1 MATRRRQAA
10 EWLLRLEDP
19 DVSGGE
25 LLQWEAWMNRS
36 ARNRRA
42 FDELEHLSRRMK
54 DYRDDL
60 KDIPIPSRQECEAD
74 AAPGEGF
81 VAIRIAGRAGAAL
94 GRAWNQASEQPAWIR
109 HTAALA
115 SIVVI
120 LASLAFLIRPVI
132 LDLEQASSMQS
143 YRTAVAEHRSIA
155 LPDGSAIAMGA
166 KSSLSVNFSPE
177 ERVVMLESGEALFKV
192 ADEGSRPF
200 IVMAGAGTITAL
212 GTTFNVRRDAD
223 RVVVTVTEGRVEVKR
238 TPQGL
243 SSGSPA
249 RHTGRQPV
257 ATTIG
262 VGDQAVVSA
271 TEFSVIE
278 LDDPVTVIEW
288 QTGYLQYRAEPLR
301 YVVAG
306 VSRYSSKEI
315 IIVDRDIENM
325 LFTGSVF
332 QDQTD
337 DWLQALATVFPLE
350 VAYAGENKVPIRKR
364 QSAAGD

>member
-10 EWLLRLEDP
+10 EWLLILEDP
-19 DVSGGE
+19 DVPAGE

-42 FDELEHLSRRMK
+42 FDELEQLSRRMQG
-54 DYRDDL
+54 YRDAL

-74 AAPGEGF
+74 TGSGSGF
-81 VAIRIAGRAGAAL
+81 VARRVADRAGAAL
-94 GRAWNQASEQPAWIR
+94 GRAWNQMTEQPAWTR
-109 HTAALA
+109 RTATLA
-115 SIVVI
+115 SIAVI
-120 LASLAFLIRPVI
+120 LASLVFLIRPVI
-132 LDLEQASSMQS
+132 LDPEEASLMQI
-143 YRTAVAEHRSIA
+143 YRTAVSEHRSIA

-177 ERVVMLESGEALFKV
+177 ERIVMLESGEALFEV
-192 ADEGSRPF
+192 ADEGGRPF

-238 TPQGL
+238 TPQGIPG
-243 SSGSPA
+243 GSLA
-249 RHTGRQPV
+249 RHSGRQLV

-271 TEFSVIE
+271 TELSIVE
-278 LDDPVTVIEW
+278 LKDPEAVTEW
-288 QTGYLQYRAEPLR
+288 QTGHLYYRAEPLR
-301 YVVAG
+301 FVVAG
-306 VSRYSSKEI
+306 VSRYSAKEI

-325 LFTGSVF
+325 LFTGSVY

-337 DWLQALATVFPLE
+337 DWLDALEAVFPVE
-350 VAYAGENKVPIRKR
+350 IAHEGYNKVLIRRR
-364 QSAAGD
+364 QLPMGD

>member
-60 KDIPIPSRQECEAD
+60 KDIPIPSRQECEED
-74 AAPGEGF
+74 AGTREGF
-81 VAIRIAGRAGAAL
+81 IAIRIVGRAGAIL
-94 GRAWNQASEQPAWIR
+94 GRAWNQVTERRAWTR
-109 HTAALA
+109 RVAVLA
-115 SIVVI
+115 SIAVV
-120 LASLAFLIRPVI
+120 LAGLVYLVRPGI
-132 LDLEQASSMQS
+132 LDPRQEASVQS
-143 YRTAVAEHRSIA
+143 YKTAVSEHRSIV
-155 LPDGSAIAMGA
+155 LPDGSTIAMGG
-166 KSSLSVNFSPE
+166 KSSLSVNFS
-177 ERVVMLESGEALFKV
+177 RNQRMVMLESGEALFEV
-192 ADEGSRPF
+192 VEEQQRPF
-200 IVMAGAGTITAL
+200 VVMAGAGIITAL
-212 GTTFNVRRDAD
+212 GTVFNVRRDTD
-223 RVVVTVTEGRVEVKR
+223 RVVVTVTEGRVEVR
-238 TPQGL
+238 HTPWG
-243 SSGSPA
+243 SSGRSSA
-249 RHTGRQPV
+249 SHWGRQTV
-257 ATTIG
+257 AATIG
-262 VGDQAVVSA
+262 VGDQALVSA
-271 TEFSVIE
+271 TGLSVVE
-278 LDDPVTVIEW
+278 LNDPVAVIEW

-315 IIVDRDIENM
+315 IIVDREIENM

-350 VAYAGENKVPIRKR
+350 VAYAGENKVLIRKR